1 MNQSSS
7 HDEYRVKDVGGG
19 RLEAEELELCIDT
32 FGTDVYRFCWSLCQ
46 NKLNIEKTSKAHCSF
61 EVFYGYYF

>member
-1 MNQSSS
+1 M
-7 HDEYRVKDVGGG
+7 
-19 RLEAEELELCIDT
+19 EAEELELCIDT